1 MTTIILCRH
10 GESEGNAE
18 RRFGGHGTTPLTPR
32 GRAQAQAA
40 GRALAAARLDAPYS
54 SDLVRALVTADMVGV
69 GMGGPAVPL
78 AARRERAVGIL
89 PGLTF
94 EEAAARHPEHYAAL
108 LTQDPDAC
116 PPGGETHTECSQR
129 AVRFLDQVLA
139 EHAGQRVLLI
149 SHNLCMY
156 HLVRHILGLHDNPQ
170 PPLSYFHLANSA
182 PTHFARHDQGIWK
195 VIALNERGHLEGT

>member
-40 GRALAAARLDAPYS
+40 GRALAAEGVHALYT
-54 SDLVRALVTADMVGV
+54 SDLARALETADQIGAAL
-69 GMGGPAVPL
+69 GCTPVPT
-78 AARRERAVGIL
+78 AALRERSVGIL
-89 PGLTF
+89 TGLTF

-108 LTQDPDAC
+108 LRRDPDVC
-116 PPGGETHTECSQR
+116 PPGGETHAECSQR

-139 EHAGQRVLLI
+139 EHAGQRVLLV

-156 HLVRHILGLHDNPQ
+156 HLVRHILGLRDNPQ
-170 PPLSYFHLANSA
+170 APLCYFQLDNCALSR
-182 PTHFARHDQGIWK
+182 FARHDQGTWK
-195 VIALNERGHLEGT
+195 VIALNERGHLEGI